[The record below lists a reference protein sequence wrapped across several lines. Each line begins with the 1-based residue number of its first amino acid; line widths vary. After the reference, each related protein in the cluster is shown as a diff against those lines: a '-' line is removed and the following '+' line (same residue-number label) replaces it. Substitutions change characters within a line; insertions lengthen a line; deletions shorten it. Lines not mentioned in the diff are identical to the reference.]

1 MFICL
6 FAPPRG
12 FAFRTNDGIPRA
24 KLVTN
29 QLVRLGRVH
38 SPRIEIHGDNLVVFE
53 VHGLQGRSG
62 GARALGAGLRRA
74 AADQGLYLRIAV
86 ASSRTVALLVVQER
100 GGLTVIEPGQ
110 EVNALSSLSLDVM
123 RTLANCQRQGLTP
136 TSQARRK
143 VTEAALAIPLFALL
157 STLRRWGLSTLGD
170 LTRMSAA
177 KLSERL
183 GPGGMT
189 LQGVARGEEVM
200 LVQPSP
206 VRTVESTSVL
216 EWPTEATSLSARV
229 ARQNWALVPD
239 HDVAQE
245 QAFGFRRSA

>member
-1 MFICL
+1 MYICL

-12 FAFRTNDGIPRA
+12 FAFRADDGIPRP
-24 KLVTN
+24 KLVTD

-38 SPRIEIHGDNLVVFE
+38 SPRIEIHGDNLVAFE

-110 EVNALSSLSLDVM
+110 EVNALSGLPLDVM
-123 RTLANCQRQGLTP
+123 RTLAKRQRQGLTP
-136 TSQARRK
+136 TRRK
-143 VTEAALAIPLFALL
+143 VTEATLAIPLFALL
-157 STLRRWGLSTLGD
+157 STLRRWGLRTLGD
-170 LTRMSAA
+170 LIRMSAA
-177 KLSERL
+177 ELSERL
-183 GPGGMT
+183 GPEGMT
-189 LQGVARGEEVM
+189 LQGFARGEDVM

-216 EWPTEATSLSARV
+216 EWPTETIRLSARV
-229 ARQNWALVPD
+229 AHQTWALVPD
-239 HDVAQE
+239 NDVAPE

>member
-12 FAFRTNDGIPRA
+12 FAFRADDGIPRA
-24 KLVTN
+24 KLVTD
-29 QLVRLGRVH
+29 QLVCLGRVH

-53 VHGLQGRSG
+53 VTGLQGRSG
-62 GARALGAGLRRA
+62 GARALGAALRRA

-110 EVNALSSLSLDVM
+110 EVNALSGLPLDVM
-123 RTLANCQRQGLTP
+123 RTLAKRQRQGLTP
-136 TSQARRK
+136 TRQVWRK
-143 VTEAALAIPLFALL
+143 VTEATLAIPLFALL

-170 LTRMSAA
+170 LMRMSAA
-177 KLSERL
+177 ELSERL

-189 LQGVARGEEVM
+189 LQGIARGEDVM

-206 VRTVESTSVL
+206 VTTVESTSVL
-216 EWPTEATSLSARV
+216 EWPAETNRLSARV
-229 ARQNWALVPD
+229 ACQTWVPVPD
-239 HDVAQE
+239 HGVAQE

>member
-12 FAFRTNDGIPRA
+12 FAFRADDGIPRA

-38 SPRIEIHGDNLVVFE
+38 APRIEVHGDNLVAFE
-53 VHGLQGRSG
+53 VHGFQGRSG
-62 GARALGAGLRRA
+62 GEARALGAGLRRA

-110 EVNALSSLSLDVM
+110 EVNALSGLPLDVM
-123 RTLANCQRQGLTP
+123 RTLAKRQRLGLTP
-136 TSQARRK
+136 TRRK
-143 VTEAALAIPLFALL
+143 VTEATLAIPLFALL
-157 STLRRWGLSTLGD
+157 SSLRRWGLRTLGD
-170 LTRMSAA
+170 LIRMSAA
-177 KLSERL
+177 ELSERL
-183 GPGGMT
+183 GPEGMT
-189 LQGVARGEEVM
+189 LQGFARGEDVM

-216 EWPTEATSLSARV
+216 EWPTETTRLSARM
-229 ARQNWALVPD
+229 AHQTRALVPD
-239 HDVAQE
+239 NDVAQE

>member
-1 MFICL
+1 MFMCL

-12 FAFRTNDGIPRA
+12 FAFRTNDGVPRA

-38 SPRIEIHGDNLVVFE
+38 SPRIEIHGDNLVAFK

-110 EVNALSSLSLDVM
+110 EVNALSGLPLDVM
-123 RTLANCQRQGLTP
+123 RTLAKRQRRGLTP
-136 TSQARRK
+136 TRHK
-143 VTEAALAIPLFALL
+143 VTEVTLAIPLFALL

-216 EWPTEATSLSARV
+216 EWPTEAASLSARV
-229 ARQNWALVPD
+229 ARQNWAPVPD